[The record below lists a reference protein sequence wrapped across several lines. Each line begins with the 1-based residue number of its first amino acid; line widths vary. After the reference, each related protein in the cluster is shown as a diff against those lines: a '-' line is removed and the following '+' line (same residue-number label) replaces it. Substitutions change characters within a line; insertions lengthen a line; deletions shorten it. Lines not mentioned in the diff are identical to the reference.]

1 MAVRFRNDRNVWF
14 ATVGSGRERISRS
27 FQTEEEATAWE
38 AKAKAGVIE
47 AREAEARLR
56 DIRHQGDTM
65 ARLLTA
71 CMEIDW
77 QGKDQ
82 SQALR
87 AERLVKALGPLT
99 RPSSVTAGVI
109 DDLLV
114 RFRSEGLCNGTI
126 NRYLSALRVML
137 QRAQRLELIDTMPL
151 FPEARLLKEAE
162 PRSLVLP
169 EDWLAELLGDMDA
182 RGRHVSA
189 KLTLFLW
196 HMGCRVSEGLTLSW
210 DRVDLQRNRITFVK
224 TKGNKPRSLPVPE
237 PVKDLLRG
245 MGAASG
251 STVFDLSYQ
260 TFHCHY
266 SEAKHSACDKLGL
279 SDDVRRE
286 WVIHTLRHT
295 CLTRLAQK
303 GWSAPAICQWA
314 GHGSLSVTQRYV
326 HGSAINLE
334 QLMEC

>member
-1 MAVRFRNDRNVWF
+1 V
-14 ATVGSGRERISRS
+14 SRS
-27 FQTEEEATAWE
+27 FQAEEEATAWE
-38 AKAKAGVIE
+38 AKAKVGVFE
-47 AREAEARLR
+47 ARQQEARLR
-56 DIRHQGDTM
+56 ETRHSGDTL
-65 ARLLTA
+65 AAVLTA

-82 SQALR
+82 SQAMR
-87 AERLVKALGPLT
+87 AERLVKALGQLT
-99 RPSSVTAGVI
+99 RPANVTAAVI
-109 DDLLV
+109 DDMLL
-114 RFRSEGLCNGTI
+114 RFRSDGLCNGTI

-137 QRAQRLELIDTMPL
+137 LRAQRLGLIDAMPL

-169 EDWLAELLGDMDA
+169 EEWLAELLDDME
-182 RGRHVSA
+182 RRERRLSMQ
-189 KLTLFLW
+189 LTLFLW
-196 HMGCRVSEGLTLSW
+196 HMGCRVSEALSLSW

-224 TKGNKPRSLPVPE
+224 TKGNKPRSLPIPE
-237 PVKDLLRG
+237 PVKGILRAMEAHG
-245 MGAASG
+245 G
-251 STVFDLSYQ
+251 STVFGLSYKV
-260 TFHCHY
+260 FRSHY
-266 SEAKHSACDKLGL
+266 AESKHAACDKLRL

-286 WVIHTLRHT
+286 WVVHTLRHT

-314 GHGSLSVTQRYV
+314 GHGSLNVTQRYV